1 MENTIVTINKKE
13 EVISDYRCFFCFAR
27 AFERLIEKGNLQ
39 PKEKKQFANDMF
51 GLFNDVKYDFSIP
64 MVSRELHVL
73 LKQYSNNP
81 DPYKEEK
88 KQSNDLVL
96 GMYPELK
103 DILFQSDNYFNTALR
118 LAIAG
123 NIIDFGISNTFDLH
137 STIDK
142 VLNSDFAIDDSI
154 QLKQAL
160 SEAKTVLY
168 LGDNCGEIVF
178 DKLFIETIM
187 HPNLIYAVRE
197 VPIINDATLEDAKY
211 VGMDLVADVIS
222 NGYDAPST
230 LLEHCSTEFLE
241 VFNRADVIIS
251 KGQGNLEGLL
261 GKTQKEV
268 YFLLMVKCEV
278 IADVLGVKK
287 GDFVVMKNNTE
298 R

>member
-1 MENTIVTINKKE
+1 MENTIVTISKKE

-39 PKEKKQFANDMF
+39 TEEKKQFANDMF

-64 MVSRELHVL
+64 ELSRELHVL

-81 DPYKEEK
+81 DPYIEEK
-88 KQSNDLVL
+88 NQSNDLIL

-103 DILFQSDNYFNTALR
+103 DIVFQSDNYFNTALR

-187 HPNLIYAVRE
+187 HPNLIYAVRG
-197 VPIINDATLEDAKY
+197 VPVINDVTLEDAKY
-211 VGMDLVADVIS
+211 VEMDLVADVIS